1 MSRMSLSPDQLK
13 RVAAERAAEL
23 VHDGMCLGL
32 GTGSTAK
39 HFVDV
44 IGEKIAGGMKL
55 LCVPTSEQT
64 RVQAQAL
71 GIPLSTLDATP
82 QLDLTVDGADEIDG
96 YLNLIKGGGGAHLRE
111 KMVAQASRKMVV
123 IADSSKRVETLG
135 RFPLPIEIVRFGVE
149 ATRRAVSAAIK
160 AAGCSGELVQRRRA
174 DGHDFVT
181 DEDHLILDAHLGR
194 IGNPHALAAALA
206 QVPGVVEHGLFIDIA
221 RAAVIAR
228 PGGIDVM
235 GEL

>member
-1 MSRMSLSPDQLK
+1 MTLSPDQLK
-13 RVAAERAAEL
+13 RIAAERAAEL
-23 VHDGMCLGL
+23 VHSGMRLGL
-32 GTGSTAK
+32 GTGSTAR

-44 IGEKIAGGMKL
+44 IGEKVAGGMQL

-64 RVQAQAL
+64 RVQALAL
-71 GIPLSTLDATP
+71 GIPLSTLDETP
-82 QLDLTVDGADEIDG
+82 ELDLTVDGADEIDG

-111 KMVAQASRKMVV
+111 KMVAQASRRMVV
-123 IADSSKRVETLG
+123 IADSSKQVETLG
-135 RFPLPIEIVRFGVE
+135 RYPLPIEIVRFGVE
-149 ATRRAVSAAIK
+149 ATRRAVVRAIA
-160 AAGCSGELVQRRRA
+160 AAGCKGELVMRRRA

-206 QVPGVVEHGLFIDIA
+206 QVPGVVEHGLFIDMA
-221 RAAVIAR
+221 SAAVIAR

-235 GEL
+235 GVL